1 MKNSSLIEI
10 LLLLCLLFTLPLL
23 AACNGGSD
31 DDEPTVPI
39 ATPTTELTEE
49 LKEDVVITIGNLT
62 DQTGPASNAFFIIDM
77 ALNDIIEYVNAENP
91 IPGVELKL
99 VSYDGQL
106 DPSRDIP
113 GYEWLRERGADLI
126 IAGLP
131 TSPVTLKQIV
141 NEDNIVLFSQSVL
154 LEELLVPRYVFGVA
168 AIPEH
173 DAPILLEWIAQN
185 DPDFP
190 TDRPA
195 KIGGASWTD
204 STGPQFLAAMKD
216 YAEAHPDQYE
226 WEGGHLA
233 NFTFVWTA
241 EVEALQDCDYIL
253 VPTLPV
259 AFMTQYREAG
269 YTAKFLG
276 SEAHAAFIGMIHDA
290 DIWDEVDGSLLIRG
304 TRWWN
309 EDGELINFA
318 KERLHEFHPDEAEN
332 IMRSG
337 VGYIPMGG
345 TFYVIVDIIRQAVE
359 SVGAENFN
367 SQALY
372 DAAQSYSLVVDGVQR
387 YSFNETKR
395 YATDSLAIYEL
406 RADEKDLFRVDP
418 EWIPIVAKP

>member
-1 MKNSSLIEI
+1 MLGKIGIITLTSLF
-10 LLLLCLLFTLPLL
+10 LALPIL
-23 AACNGGSD
+23 AACDDSD
-31 DDEPTVPI
+31 DSKTPAPS
-39 ATPTTELTEE
+39 PTTEPIPDLVT
-49 LKEDVVITIGNLT
+49 ITIGHHT
-62 DQTGPASNAFFIIDM
+62 DQTGPASNAFVIVDM
-77 ALNDIIEYVNAENP
+77 ALNDMIEYVNTKDP
-91 IPGVELKL
+91 IPGVELK
-99 VSYDGQL
+99 VVTYDGQF

-113 GYEWLRERGADLI
+113 GYEWLIERGADI
-126 IAGLP
+126 ILTGLP
-131 TSPVTLKQIV
+131 TSPVALKQIV
-141 NEDNIVLFSQSVL
+141 NQDKVVLFSQSVP
-154 LEELLVPRYVFGVA
+154 LEELLVPGYVFGVS

-190 TDRPA
+190 TDRPGR
-195 KIGGASWTD
+195 IGGASWTD
-204 STGPQFLAAMKD
+204 SVGPQFLAAMED
-216 YAEAHPDQYE
+216 YAEVHPDQYE
-226 WEGGHLA
+226 WVGGYLA
-233 NFTFVWTA
+233 PFTFVWTA
-241 EVEALQDCDYIL
+241 EVEALQDCDYIFT
-253 VPTLPV
+253 PTMPV

-276 SEAHAAFIGMIHDA
+276 SEPQVAFIGMIDDA
-290 DIWDEVDGSLLIRG
+290 DIWDEVDGSLFIRG

-318 KERLHEFHPDEAEN
+318 KERLYELHPDEAEN
-332 IMRSG
+332 IMRTG
-337 VGYIPMGG
+337 VGYMPMGG

-372 DAAQSYSLVVDGVQR
+372 DAAQSYSLVVDSVQR

-406 RADEKDLFRVDP
+406 RANEKDLFRVDP